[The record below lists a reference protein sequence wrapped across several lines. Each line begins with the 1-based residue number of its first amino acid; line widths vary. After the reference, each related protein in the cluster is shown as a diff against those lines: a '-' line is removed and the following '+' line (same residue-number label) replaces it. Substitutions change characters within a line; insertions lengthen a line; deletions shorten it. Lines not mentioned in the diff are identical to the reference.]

1 MAVVLADLL
10 DEQQIELELRARTR
24 EDALHEIVNLLQGS
38 GKISDAGK
46 FLAAVIN
53 REKNASTMAEHGV
66 AFPHARTDLVK
77 EIVLG
82 IGLSKEGISFENS
95 ADPVHLIFVIGV
107 PKQMIQDYLVCV
119 GMLARLA
126 KDDSI
131 RASLLQA
138 KTKAEFIEQLRSASL
153 LLE

>member
-10 DEQQIELELRARTR
+10 DEQQIELDLRARTQD
-24 EDALHEIVNLLQGS
+24 DALREIVNLLQGS
-38 GKISDAGK
+38 GKISDAEK
-46 FLAAVIN
+46 FLAAVID
-53 REKNASTMAEHGV
+53 REKNASTIAEHGV
-66 AFPHARTDLVK
+66 AFPHARTNLVK

-82 IGLSKEGISFENS
+82 IGLSKEGIRFENS
-95 ADPVHLIFVIGV
+95 ADLVHLIFVIAV

-131 RASLLQA
+131 RATLLQA
-138 KTKAEFIEQLRSASL
+138 KMKAEFIEQLRSASL